1 MSFLVAIASACR
13 RSPRF
18 VAVILFVTWTALI
31 FYLSHQPPPVPDA
44 HSSSA
49 RTWLM
54 NLRHAPAFG
63 MFALLFMWS
72 TSRYGQRLAPS
83 IARVR
88 WALLAVLVYGII
100 DERHQFHTPGRD
112 ASVCD
117 ILTNL
122 AGGWLCAQVLFAVEE
137 GASGSRVARLF
148 WIGLPACGLAAAI
161 ATLIPPLWPEITW
174 L

>member
-18 VAVILFVTWTALI
+18 VAVILFCVWTGLI
-31 FYLSHQPPPVPDA
+31 FYLSDRPPPDPDA
-44 HSSSA
+44 HSGAA
-49 RTWLM
+49 RAWLM

-63 MFALLFMWS
+63 MFGLLFLWA
-72 TSRYGQRLAPS
+72 TSRSGQRLAAS
-83 IARVR
+83 IRRVN
-88 WALLAVLVYGII
+88 WAIVAVLVYGIV

-112 ASVCD
+112 ASVSD

-122 AGGWLCAQVLFAVEE
+122 AGGWLCAHVLFAVEE
-137 GASGSRVARLF
+137 GASGSKVARLF
-148 WIGLPACGLAAAI
+148 AIGLPACGVAAAI
-161 ATLIPPLWPEITW
+161 ATLIPPLWPELTW